1 MNEYTDYDDT
11 VRERRLERIREM
23 QRRKKQQMVVRR
35 YIRRFAPLAAGLVLV
50 VGLLI
55 SGGKRVDRSLN
66 GNEASEQTESVDI
79 TQKEAADK
87 VTPGSRIL
95 AIQTQIEAGTA
106 QVRSQAVAAMNAE
119 ASEQNNSN
127 SITSNSEMLYS
138 AQETE
143 QTKHIGGEIVS
154 SYAIMVDP
162 KNDRILAEKLGNTR
176 INPASMTKVL
186 TVLVAAEHLKNMEAL
201 EDTITMTPEITDYG
215 YVNDC
220 SSAGFERDEVVT
232 VRELFYGTILPSGA
246 DAAMGLAVYIAGSH
260 ENFVELMNQKLQEL
274 GMDDTAHMTNCVGVY
289 DEEHYCTAY
298 DMAMIMEA
306 ALDNALCREVMAAK
320 TYTTSITEQ
329 HPEGINLSNWFLRR
343 IEDKDTGGE
352 VLCAKTGYVNESGS
366 CAVSYGKDKAG
377 NEYICVTADATS
389 QWKCIADHTALYKE
403 FAQGD

>member
-23 QRRKKQQMVVRR
+23 QRRKKQQMMVRR

-66 GNEASEQTESVDI
+66 GKEAGEQTESVDI
-79 TQKEAADK
+79 TQTEAADE
-87 VTPGSRIL
+87 VTPGSQIL
-95 AIQTQIEAGTA
+95 AIQAQIEAGTA
-106 QVRSQAVAAMNAE
+106 QVRSQAVSAMNAE
-119 ASEQNNSN
+119 ASEQNSSD

-143 QTKHIGGEIVS
+143 QTKQIGGEIVS

-162 KNDRILAEKLGNTR
+162 KNDRILAEKLGTTR

-201 EDTITMTPEITDYG
+201 EDTIMMTPEITDYG

-289 DEEHYCTAY
+289 DEEHYCTVY